1 MRAFLRSAI
10 VPVFFI
16 ALAGPIGAVPARAG
30 NSDYFGEYFLPSGK
44 RVSVFEQGIIA
55 AMARLMFINWDNSR
69 AGYLVAREP
78 DHFVS
83 PYSAAPSES
92 LATTLNFERG
102 NDGRVIALVIQE
114 PGAAAMRA
122 ERRETFGEAPVS
134 FKNGDAVL
142 AGTLKTPLRPG
153 PFPAVVLIH
162 GSGPGERT
170 QLEATARFFVH
181 LGLAVLSY
189 DKRGC
194 GESTG
199 DWKKVDLETLAADAV
214 AGVTM
219 LQTRPDIDARRVGVW
234 GISQGGWIGP
244 LAASQSTRIAFVINH
259 SGPGTSLRRQDTYM
273 TANVLKQQ
281 GVSDADIELG
291 LHALNTVYDYGR
303 KKATAKEVDTAI
315 AALAGKPGLEDYAS
329 LTSAAL
335 NPDSLYALQTIGDP
349 AWFYHLDPD
358 RDAIQPYKK
367 LKCPLLV
374 IYGHL
379 DYTVPVDES
388 VEKITHAL
396 RASHHRDYQ
405 IKVLDRT
412 GHGMM
417 VMRSDAPQSPA
428 VPMSVAPEYFALLE
442 TWLQTHGFCGT
453 DAKAAGK

>member
-1 MRAFLRSAI
+1 MRAFLQSVIA
-10 VPVFFI
+10 PVLFVTLVGVF
-16 ALAGPIGAVPARAG
+16 GPAPVHAG

-44 RVSVFEQGIIA
+44 RVSVFEQGILA
-55 AMARLMFINWDNSR
+55 SMARLMFINNDNSR
-69 AGYLVAREP
+69 TGALVPGEP

-83 PYSAAPSES
+83 PFSAAPSES

-102 NDGRVIALVIQE
+102 HDGTVVALVIQE
-114 PGAAAMRA
+114 PGAASVRA
-122 ERRETFGEAPVS
+122 ERRETFRETPAH

-142 AGTLKTPLRPG
+142 AGTLKTPLGSG
-153 PFPAVVLIH
+153 PFPAIVLIH

-170 QLEATARFFVH
+170 QLEATARFFAS

-214 AGVTM
+214 AGVAM
-219 LQTRPDIDARRVGVW
+219 LQSRPDIDKKRVGVW

-244 LAASQSTRIAFVINH
+244 LAASQSTRVAFVINH
-259 SGPGTSLRRQDTYM
+259 SGPGTSLRRQDTFM

-315 AALAGKPGLEDYAS
+315 GALAGKPGLEDYAS
-329 LTSAAL
+329 LSSAAL
-335 NPDSLYALQTIGDP
+335 NPDSLYAQQTIGDP

-358 RDAIQPYKK
+358 RDALKPYKK
-367 LKCPLLV
+367 LQCPLLV
-374 IYGHL
+374 IYGRL
-379 DYTVPVDES
+379 DFTVPVDES
-388 VEKITHAL
+388 VEKITQAL

-417 VMRSDAPQSPA
+417 VMRSDAPQSPVA
-428 VPMSVAPEYFALLE
+428 PMSVAPEYYTLLE
-442 TWLQTHGFCGT
+442 TWLRTRGFC
-453 DAKAAGK
+453 AP